1 MPKGELYLDLALTV
15 RTILIVSPDTATKIM
30 LVMQKYHLEGVVKKI
45 QHVYQ
50 TCVFLRLTQ
59 VQNPIYVLK

>member
-1 MPKGELYLDLALTV
+1 
-15 RTILIVSPDTATKIM
+15 
-30 LVMQKYHLEGVVKKI
+30 VKKI